1 MVKTAIDTYGKLD
14 VLVNNAGIVGDIV
27 RTADLS
33 EENYDEVM
41 VDAVKKYQVS
51 VGISPVGN
59 FGPVTR
65 NSLNYKILVRNIRIP
80 KSGELVEKTVYF
92 FRPSDLVNRAEV
104 AKIVVQA
111 KEAF

>member
-1 MVKTAIDTYGKLD
+1 MNAEIKNLKLVLQQLGHFSGTID
-14 VLVNNAGIVGDIV
+14 
-27 RTADLS
+27 
-33 EENYDEVM
+33 ENYDEDV

-51 VGISPVGN
+51 AGISSVGN

-65 NSLNYKILVRNIRIP
+65 SSLNSEIAIQNIQIP
-80 KSGELVEKTVYF
+80 KSGKLVEETVYL
-92 FRPSDLVNRAEV
+92 FRPSDSVNRAEI